1 MKGPTRE
8 EILEAL
14 ASHRAIFERYGVSAV
29 SLFGSVARGEST
41 EDSDID
47 LLVEFSE
54 PIGLLQ
60 FVELK
65 RSLEEL
71 LGRPV
76 DLVTPK
82 ALKPQLRDRILKEA
96 IRAA

>member
-1 MKGPTRE
+1 MKPRTRD

-14 ASHRAIFERYGVSAV
+14 ASERALFERYGVSAV
-29 SLFGSVARGEST
+29 SLFGSIARGEST
-41 EDSDID
+41 EASDID
-47 LLVEFSE
+47 LLVEFSR

-65 RSLEEL
+65 RILEEVF
-71 LGRPV
+71 GRSV